1 MKKFFVKKKFVP
13 LQTVRKKYSMKKIVL
28 ALCLLM
34 FASSL
39 QAQMPPTISDNWRGG
54 RMTNEEAR
62 NAHILI
68 RSIEPSSGETR
79 QSVGDTPL
87 APATLL
93 LLGLGSVA
101 VGGTVYRNTKKRQ

>member
-1 MKKFFVKKKFVP
+1 
-13 LQTVRKKYSMKKIVL
+13 MKKIVL

-39 QAQMPPTISDNWRGG
+39 QAQMPPTISDDWRGG
-54 RMTNEEAR
+54 NMTNDQAR
-62 NAHILI
+62 DAHILI
-68 RSIEPSSGETR
+68 RSRKPSTQPREL
-79 QSVGDTPL
+79 VGDTPL

>member
-34 FASSL
+34 FVNSL
-39 QAQMPPTISDNWRGG
+39 QAQMPPTISNDWRGSG
-54 RMTNEEAR
+54 EEMSNDKAFLDGL
-62 NAHILI
+62 LI
-68 RSIEPSSGETR
+68 RSRKPSTQTR
-79 QSVGDTPL
+79 ESVNTPL

>member
-13 LQTVRKKYSMKKIVL
+13 LQTVRKKYSIKKIVL

-34 FASSL
+34 FVSSL
-39 QAQMPPTISDNWRGG
+39 QAQMPPTIGDGWRGG
-54 RMTNEEAR
+54 NMDNGQAGEAGL
-62 NAHILI
+62 LI
-68 RSIEPSSGETR
+68 RSRRVYSQNEERETR
-79 QSVGDTPL
+79 APL

>member
-1 MKKFFVKKKFVP
+1 
-13 LQTVRKKYSMKKIVL
+13 MKKIVL

-34 FASSL
+34 FVNSL
-39 QAQMPPTISDNWRGG
+39 QAQMPPTISDDWRG
-54 RMTNEEAR
+54 RNMTNDEALFEGL
-62 NAHILI
+62 LI
-68 RSIEPSSGETR
+68 RSRKPSIHTR
-79 QSVGDTPL
+79 ESVVNTPL

>member
-28 ALCLLM
+28 ALSLLM
-34 FASSL
+34 FVNSL
-39 QAQMPPTISDNWRGG
+39 QAQMPPTISDDWRGG
-54 RMTNEEAR
+54 NMTNEEAR
-62 NAHILI
+62 DAHILI
-68 RSIEPSSGETR
+68 RSRKPSTQPREL
-79 QSVGDTPL
+79 VGDTPL

>member
-28 ALCLLM
+28 ALSLLM
-34 FASSL
+34 FVNSL
-39 QAQMPPTISDNWRGG
+39 QAQMPPTIGDGWRGG
-54 RMTNEEAR
+54 GLSNGDAKELGL
-62 NAHILI
+62 LI
-68 RSIEPSSGETR
+68 RSRKPSTQTR
-79 QSVGDTPL
+79 ESVENPPL

>member
-1 MKKFFVKKKFVP
+1 
-13 LQTVRKKYSMKKIVL
+13 MKKIVL

-34 FASSL
+34 FVNSL
-39 QAQMPPTISDNWRGG
+39 QAQMPPTISDNWRGSG
-54 RMTNEEAR
+54 IGYSDAR
-62 NAHILI
+62 DRGLTI
-68 RSIEPSSGETR
+68 RSLRPYSQNEDPV
-79 QSVGDTPL
+79 SVVDTPL

>member
-1 MKKFFVKKKFVP
+1 
-13 LQTVRKKYSMKKIVL
+13 MKKIVL

-34 FASSL
+34 FVSSL
-39 QAQMPPTISDNWRGG
+39 QAQTPPSISNDWRGG
-54 RMTNEEAR
+54 SMTNEEAR

-68 RSIEPSSGETR
+68 RSRKPSTQPRER
-79 QSVGDTPL
+79 VGDTPL

>member
-1 MKKFFVKKKFVP
+1 
-13 LQTVRKKYSMKKIVL
+13 MKKIVL
-28 ALCLLM
+28 ALSLLM
-34 FASSL
+34 FVSSL
-39 QAQMPPTISDNWRGG
+39 QAQTIPTISDNWRG
-54 RMTNEEAR
+54 RNMTNEEAR

-68 RSIEPSSGETR
+68 RSLRPYSQNEDPV
-79 QSVGDTPL
+79 SVVNTPL

>member
-1 MKKFFVKKKFVP
+1 
-13 LQTVRKKYSMKKIVL
+13 MKKIVL

-34 FASSL
+34 FVSSL
-39 QAQMPPTISDNWRGG
+39 QAQTIPTIGDGWRG
-54 RMTNEEAR
+54 RDMTNEEAR

-68 RSIEPSSGETR
+68 RSIEPSRGGTR
-79 QSVGDTPL
+79 QTVENPPL

>member
-1 MKKFFVKKKFVP
+1 
-13 LQTVRKKYSMKKIVL
+13 MKKIVL

-34 FASSL
+34 FVSSL
-39 QAQMPPTISDNWRGG
+39 QAQMPPTIGDGWRGG
-54 RMTNEEAR
+54 NMNNGQASD
-62 NAHILI
+62 AGLLI
-68 RSIEPSSGETR
+68 RSRKPSLGEAR
-79 QSVGDTPL
+79 ESVNPPL

>member
-1 MKKFFVKKKFVP
+1 
-13 LQTVRKKYSMKKIVL
+13 MKKIVL

-34 FASSL
+34 FVNSL
-39 QAQMPPTISDNWRGG
+39 QAQTPPTISDDWRG
-54 RMTNEEAR
+54 RNMTNDDAFLEGL
-62 NAHILI
+62 LI
-68 RSIEPSSGETR
+68 RSRKPSTQTR
-79 QSVGDTPL
+79 ESVGNPPL

>member
-1 MKKFFVKKKFVP
+1 
-13 LQTVRKKYSMKKIVL
+13 MKKIVL

-34 FASSL
+34 FVNSL
-39 QAQMPPTISDNWRGG
+39 QAQMPPTISDDWIGG
-54 RMTNEEAR
+54 NMDNGQAGEAGL
-62 NAHILI
+62 LI
-68 RSIEPSSGETR
+68 RSRKPSLGEAR
-79 QSVGDTPL
+79 ESVENPPL

>member
-34 FASSL
+34 FVNSL
-39 QAQMPPTISDNWRGG
+39 QAQMPPTIGDGWRGG
-54 RMTNEEAR
+54 NMDNDAAKEAGL
-62 NAHILI
+62 LI
-68 RSIEPSSGETR
+68 RSRRVYSQNEER
-79 QSVGDTPL
+79 QTVNTPL

>member
-1 MKKFFVKKKFVP
+1 
-13 LQTVRKKYSMKKIVL
+13 MKKIVL

-34 FASSL
+34 FVNSL

-54 RMTNEEAR
+54 GLTNSQAEGLGL
-62 NAHILI
+62 LI
-68 RSIEPSSGETR
+68 RSRKPSIHTR
-79 QSVGDTPL
+79 ESVVNTPL

>member
-1 MKKFFVKKKFVP
+1 
-13 LQTVRKKYSMKKIVL
+13 MKKIVL

-34 FASSL
+34 FVNSL
-39 QAQMPPTISDNWRGG
+39 QAQMPPTIGDGWRGG
-54 RMTNEEAR
+54 YNGERYMNNGEAEGLGL
-62 NAHILI
+62 LI
-68 RSIEPSSGETR
+68 RSRKPYSQNDERST
-79 QSVGDTPL
+79 VGNPPL

>member
-1 MKKFFVKKKFVP
+1 
-13 LQTVRKKYSMKKIVL
+13 MKKIVL

-34 FASSL
+34 FVNSL

-54 RMTNEEAR
+54 NTTNDQAFLDGL
-62 NAHILI
+62 LI
-68 RSIEPSSGETR
+68 RSRKPYSQNDERSTVNP
-79 QSVGDTPL
+79 PL